1 MQFHAFKDGL
11 QRETITEVVRIRW
24 SESNRDHLVWRRA
37 EEPAR
42 VGAASKANARR
53 PGSSKQNLLVLF
65 VLVVVQFLPN
75 TLWCSNDK

>member
-37 EEPAR
+37 GEPAR

-53 PGSSKQNLLVLF
+53 PGSS
-65 VLVVVQFLPN
+65 
-75 TLWCSNDK
+75 

>member
-37 EEPAR
+37 GEPAR

-53 PGSSKQNLLVLF
+53 PGSSRLEQAKLAAAVCPRSRSVL
-65 VLVVVQFLPN
+65 P
-75 TLWCSNDK
+75 